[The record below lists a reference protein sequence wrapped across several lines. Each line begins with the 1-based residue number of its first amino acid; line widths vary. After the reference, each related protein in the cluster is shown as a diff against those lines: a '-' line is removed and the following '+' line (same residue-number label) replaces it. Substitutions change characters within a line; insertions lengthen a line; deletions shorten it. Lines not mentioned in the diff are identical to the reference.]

1 MTEQQHALRTDESLT
16 LRLTRR
22 LAASRERVFRAWTD
36 PDALAAWYGPEGVQ
50 TRKVQVDLRP
60 GGSYSLEM
68 HEADGEVYPLS
79 GVYREILPPQ
89 RLVMTWTWGH
99 GVLDGLETLLT
110 IELHEAD
117 GGTELV
123 LLHER
128 LPTQTAR
135 DKHEE
140 GWTSAL
146 AVLEQYL
153 TTEVAA

>member
-1 MTEQQHALRTDESLT
+1 MTQQSQALESEETLT

-22 LAASRERVFRAWTD
+22 LAAPRERVFRAWTD
-36 PDALAAWYGPEGVQ
+36 PEALAAWFGPEGVH

-60 GGSYSLEM
+60 GGRYSLEM
-68 HEADGEVYPLS
+68 HEADGEIYPLS
-79 GVYREILPPQ
+79 GVYREVAAPE
-89 RLVMTWTWGH
+89 RLVMTWVWGH

-128 LPTQTAR
+128 LPTPTAR
-135 DKHEE
+135 DKHED
-140 GWTSAL
+140 GWTSAFT
-146 AVLEQYL
+146 VLERYL
-153 TTEVAA
+153 RSEAAA